1 MADPRSGG
9 EQDLGGDSAEGAKA
23 KTAGGECS
31 MYATRAHVGKVS
43 GISGL

>member
-1 MADPRSGG
+1 MADSRSGG
-9 EQDLGGDSAEGAKA
+9 EQELGVILLRVQKA

-43 GISGL
+43 GIS